1 MKVTISTKLGGFEFD
16 LSQAS
21 IIYLLSLAQ
30 DLQDEGG
37 PQRERNKEPDQEEK
51 ERNGKNSFVYRK

>member
-21 IIYLLSLAQ
+21 IIYSLSLAQ
-30 DLQDEGG
+30 ELQDEGR
-37 PQRERNKEPDQEEK
+37 PRKESNKKSDLE
-51 ERNGKNSFVYRK
+51 GKRME